1 LQTLNVDYLKGQSQ
15 ILNIVQ
21 KDNIKNNLLTLFV
34 GIAGAWVGYILN
46 IPLGPMLG
54 ALVFVLIAKRTYSA
68 LKLSRYFSSL
78 ALCLSGIFMGSRFP
92 KDFSSAF
99 FSWET
104 SLLAVPLFV
113 LVSVLSITLYLKF
126 VPKYNLSTSVLSAF
140 PGGIL
145 TMIGLGSATKSRED
159 IILSTH
165 TIRIIMT
172 VVTIPFVLTFY
183 GYRAGENILSED
195 EIFTLS
201 DFTSYEILVVLSVSI
216 LSLIFAKIIKLPAGE
231 LVGPM
236 FGVGFLYSAG
246 MVVGEIPSIILIFV
260 LWLLGSN
267 LGIRFPQINIAAL
280 LKLLL
285 HGIVIFVILLL
296 FSLIFTVLLIPFSNQ
311 DPLTIFLAFA
321 PGGLGE
327 MATIGLVFGAN
338 PVFISIHHVV
348 RAISCALFAIFLGK
362 WFLNK

>member
-1 LQTLNVDYLKGQSQ
+1 MQTLNVDYLKGQSQ

-113 LVSVLSITLYLKF
+113 LVSVLSISLYLKF

-236 FGVGFLYSAG
+236 FGVGFLYSVG

-260 LWLLGSN
+260 LWLLGIKSWDSISPN
-267 LGIRFPQINIAAL
+267 KHSCSVETSITRHCDFCYLIIIFFNIYCLINS
-280 LKLLL
+280 
-285 HGIVIFVILLL
+285 IFKPGSFNNI
-296 FSLIFTVLLIPFSNQ
+296 FSIC
-311 DPLTIFLAFA
+311 ARW
-321 PGGLGE
+321 
-327 MATIGLVFGAN
+327 FGRN
-338 PVFISIHHVV
+338 GNYWINFWRQPCVYFNS
-348 RAISCALFAIFLGK
+348 SCG
-362 WFLNK
+362 